1 MCAALNI
8 VGQSFS
14 VTNRA
19 EPHYNKQELQSL
31 VPRGSKADR
40 HELCRVHPV
49 SGDIK
54 KGRSSHYET
63 QYQRHE
69 RTGFGGGF
77 KIPEEFRTRKQLAK
91 QRRVDSTI
99 IEDEEAIKDTSLATR
114 EEILE
119 TLNLGTS
126 DPTAGVSKSGTDGKT
141 ALSKDLMEVF
151 DKDMKKFKMLQE
163 AIQDRGIATQPG
175 GKAFLAETDEDRK
188 NIRIKKLQDEMERQ
202 DAHPLYVGEE
212 RL

>member
-1 MCAALNI
+1 MCVCVCVALNV
-8 VGQSFS
+8 VGQSYS

-19 EPHYNKQELQSL
+19 APNYKKQEHQGF
-31 VPRGSKADR
+31 VPT
-40 HELCRVHPV
+40 
-49 SGDIK
+49 IQ
-54 KGRSSHYET
+54 KGKTPQET

-91 QRRVDSTI
+91 QRRADSTI
-99 IEDEEAIKDTSLATR
+99 IEDEDVIKDTSLATR

-151 DKDMKKFKMLQE
+151 DKDMKKFKM
-163 AIQDRGIATQPG
+163 
-175 GKAFLAETDEDRK
+175 
-188 NIRIKKLQDEMERQ
+188 M
-202 DAHPLYVGEE
+202 
-212 RL
+212 